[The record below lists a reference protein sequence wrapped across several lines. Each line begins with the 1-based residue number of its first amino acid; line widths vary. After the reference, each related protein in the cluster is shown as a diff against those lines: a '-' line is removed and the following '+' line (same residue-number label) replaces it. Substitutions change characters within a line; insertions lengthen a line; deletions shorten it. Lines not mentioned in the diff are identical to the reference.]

1 MSDNRNVSL
10 TLPGGGFFGLLTVAF
25 VTLKLAGVIAWHW
38 IWVLSPLWLP
48 SAIILVVLLVV
59 LAFVSL
65 YDAISK
71 S

>member
-10 TLPGGGFFGLLTVAF
+10 TVPGSWFLSLLTVLF
-25 VTLKLAGVIAWHW
+25 IGLKMTGVIAWHW
-38 IWVLSPLWLP
+38 LWVLSPLWLP
-48 SAIILVVLLVV
+48 SAIILVVLLIA

-65 YDAISK
+65 AGIVRK